1 MNKFRES
8 LEKNIERLEEYVPV
22 VERVHGGTH
31 PEFYDVS
38 RVFDRMNGKIKEA
51 GENKPELDGE
61 FKELREITDN
71 YKIPQDTCETYEAVY
86 EMIEEIDRAYRS

>member
-1 MNKFRES
+1 MNKFRAAV
-8 LEKNIERLEEYVPV
+8 EKNIERLEEYVPV

-31 PEFYDVS
+31 PEFYDVR

-51 GENKPELDGE
+51 EKNKPELDGE

-86 EMIEEIDRAYRS
+86 EMIEEIDKAYRS